1 MARFENPRQKEYT
14 FYLAAMN
21 TQGTYSE
28 PNSITVYHQGILK
41 LSQPTVNEYF
51 QSLEIILPPVY
62 KIRDIEGNN
71 IGGNEFKEILGYV
84 LRMERLDD
92 EGFKEEKLPINEYE
106 NSKIVDIPAGSE
118 WEITI
123 GAYDSVINSEY
134 NEQDFENTF
143 SDPVIATS
151 AMIQPPDISESLLA
165 PNELTKILT
174 GQGLPNNRE
183 DFNNEVRSEQT
194 FVGGYWEE
202 DATDPVVG
210 GIGFKYTQGDPD
222 DPLVP
227 DESGI
232 DIQMVANR
240 IRLFPEDVGIT
251 EGEEGLPLFA
261 VGDVDGSKQIF
272 MNADTIAMFQGL
284 DDLDSLPANDKP
296 LDEYDGTDFVLLN
309 EDGFSV
315 WTQDFRLNADG
326 NAYFGGELQAAI
338 GTFGGELTAATG
350 KLGDDNYYVDF
361 DGENLDIKTQKF
373 EVIDGNAYFEGEV
386 NAIQFSVGNW
396 STDVSGDNLPESNA
410 TYQADWSKVSDD
422 GGKPDNN
429 ADVTQYHYSKDQHD
443 FNDGPEGVAG
453 DGAVIMNQNGLFG
466 QNADGDITFEINTA
480 GNAFFAGTLQAAT
493 GTFGGELS
501 AVNDEIQLIQGD
513 TGGVIQIR
521 NDYNE
526 IITHL
531 GNRREVAA
539 SEENDD
545 TGVLILSDEN
555 GIGKSAVSVSA
566 TTGQGTIILGNS
578 EVTTDPLNSTE
589 GLFLAGGDDKR
600 GSRIRG
606 RHHGDTDDLDL
617 SFRLESDSPNGAR
630 LRLSHADLNNVAT
643 IGTEFSD
650 KGSFVSADYGTFNE
664 ISADTKNFKI
674 KHPEPGKEDYFLW
687 HSTVESPNEGD
698 NIYRYEID
706 IDSKKHQLELPS
718 YFKYL
723 NKNAQVFIT
732 PSGHFGNAYGEVN
745 ENILTI
751 YTDKEGKYNILVIGT
766 RQDEAAVNSWKGTER
781 HFNDS
786 IEMELAY
793 NRNEELKEREKERK
807 DLKKRKENHR
817 KKQNK

>member
-1 MARFENPRQKEYT
+1 MARFNNPERTNYE
-14 FYLAAMN
+14 FYLAAKN
-21 TQGTYSE
+21 SQGTYSE
-28 PNSITVYHQGILK
+28 HNVLNIQHQGIQK
-41 LSQPTVNEYF
+41 LSQPDIQEYF
-51 QSLEIILPPVY
+51 QSLEITLPPVY
-62 KIRDIEGNN
+62 QITDIYGEPS
-71 IGGNEFKEILGYV
+71 NETKEILGYV
-84 LRMERLDD
+84 LRMERIDVPD
-92 EGFKEEKLPINEYE
+92 TDSDYDFREEKLPINEYD
-106 NSKIVDIPAGSE
+106 NNKVVDIPANSE
-118 WEITI
+118 WEITV
-123 GAYDSVINSEY
+123 GAYDSVVNSNTDEKY
-134 NEQDFENTF
+134 NRTLFEDTF
-143 SDPVIATS
+143 SDPVTASS
-151 AMIQPPDISESLLA
+151 AIIQAPDISESLLA
-165 PNELTKILT
+165 PNELTATLT
-174 GQGLPNNRE
+174 GQGLPDNRE
-183 DFNNEVRSEQT
+183 DFNDEVRSEQT

-202 DATDPVVG
+202 DETDPVVG

-284 DDLDSLPANDKP
+284 DNLDSLPANDKP

-326 NAYFGGELQAAI
+326 NAYFGGEITSTSFSLSSGNMTIDDTGISTDQFTLNSTDGNA
-338 GTFGGELTAATG
+338 TFGGELTAATG

-361 DGENLDIKTQKF
+361 DGTNLDIKTQEF
-373 EVIDGNAYFEGEV
+373 EVIDGDATFSGEL
-386 NAIQFSVGNW
+386 S
-396 STDVSGDNLPESNA
+396 
-410 TYQADWSKVSDD
+410 
-422 GGKPDNN
+422 
-429 ADVTQYHYSKDQHD
+429 
-443 FNDGPEGVAG
+443 
-453 DGAVIMNQNGLFG
+453 
-466 QNADGDITFEINTA
+466 
-480 GNAFFAGTLQAAT
+480 AAT
-493 GTFGGELS
+493 GTFEGELS
-501 AVNDEIQLIQGD
+501 AVDDEIQLIQGD

-643 IGTEFSD
+643 IATEFSD